1 MAPILQTDVALDEKE
16 DDEDKMEAEDRG
28 QGREEGLQ
36 YYRTHAE
43 LPFGS
48 LLSYTCSR
56 VHLYHYQASY
66 FPPVK
71 SNLFM
76 LFVHIAAALP
86 IVYFHH
92 QILNKFSSIWIL
104 LSTAMP

>member
-1 MAPILQTDVALDEKE
+1 MFFPLFVYFCTKVQKYIQFDFDLTQPH
-16 DDEDKMEAEDRG
+16 MS
-28 QGREEGLQ
+28 
-36 YYRTHAE
+36 
-43 LPFGS
+43 S
-48 LLSYTCSR
+48 LVL
-56 VHLYHYQASY
+56 YQASY

-92 QILNKFSSIWIL
+92 QLLNKFSSIWIL